1 MPRVQP
7 TLAERRL
14 TLAPAALPP
23 GKLFA
28 ACDEGDEDAVR
39 ALAPGA
45 AAHLNTWGPDSDTL
59 LHTAAV
65 YGFDAIVEELLRL
78 GADPSVVDDNA
89 GTPLVRLA
97 LQLCSDVAQPEC
109 LPFARAQHDAS
120 AGGYISIVRRL
131 LAAQPALALV
141 EDGDQET
148 ALVRA
153 VVCVARRASV
163 LCKCVA
169 ALSCMH
175 ACSVLQHC
183 AARGGHP
190 EVVAA
195 LLAAGADKAHVNAEG
210 KTPLGCVDADDT
222 ATTAALA

>member
-1 MPRVQP
+1 
-7 TLAERRL
+7 
-14 TLAPAALPP
+14 
-23 GKLFA
+23 
-28 ACDEGDEDAVR
+28 VR

-97 LQLCSDVAQPEC
+97 LQLCSDVAKPEC
-109 LPFARAQHDAS
+109 VRARAARCVGGRVYLHRAPP
-120 AGGYISIVRRL
+120 AGGAAGAGAGGGRRPGDG
-131 LAAQPALALV
+131 AGACRCVCGALRQRVVQVHRGADAL
-141 EDGDQET
+141 
-148 ALVRA
+148 
-153 VVCVARRASV
+153 
-163 LCKCVA
+163 
-169 ALSCMH
+169 H
-175 ACSVLQHC
+175 ACSALQHC

-210 KTPLGCVDADDT
+210 KTPLGCVDADDAAT
-222 ATTAALA
+222 AAALA